1 MPTKTS
7 RNAPCPCGS
16 GKKYKKCCLA
26 KDEAAE
32 ASVAVSEGAVARAH
46 GWLRDH
52 YPDEFER
59 AIALDYFDSL
69 TPDQFEELDELP
81 EDLLGMVHLNAFEWV
96 LAEGEIGLT
105 EDEDDIVPV
114 MELVLG
120 EGGPLMEANERRYL
134 QLLATEPIDSLRSR
148 RSGARRGAVA
158 RFDASPRAEAGLG
171 SREVGF
177 AIPPG
182 GRHFRGGGCSR
193 ASQVFSAVRCM
204 LSTALSIWN
213 YAAAFWMDREGAEVY
228 LIRTG

>member
-32 ASVAVSEGAVARAH
+32 ASVAVSEGAVARAL

-81 EDLLGMVHLNAFEWV
+81 
-96 LAEGEIGLT
+96 
-105 EDEDDIVPV
+105 
-114 MELVLG
+114 
-120 EGGPLMEANERRYL
+120 
-134 QLLATEPIDSLRSR
+134 
-148 RSGARRGAVA
+148 
-158 RFDASPRAEAGLG
+158 
-171 SREVGF
+171 
-177 AIPPG
+177 
-182 GRHFRGGGCSR
+182 
-193 ASQVFSAVRCM
+193 
-204 LSTALSIWN
+204 
-213 YAAAFWMDREGAEVY
+213 
-228 LIRTG
+228 

>member
-32 ASVAVSEGAVARAH
+32 ASVAVSEGAVARAL

-81 EDLLGMVHLNAFEWV
+81 EDFREEVLYGAEDFKGVIPLLV
-96 LAEGEIGLT
+96 
-105 EDEDDIVPV
+105 
-114 MELVLG
+114 
-120 EGGPLMEANERRYL
+120 
-134 QLLATEPIDSLRSR
+134 
-148 RSGARRGAVA
+148 
-158 RFDASPRAEAGLG
+158 
-171 SREVGF
+171 SRE
-177 AIPPG
+177 
-182 GRHFRGGGCSR
+182 R
-193 ASQVFSAVRCM
+193 
-204 LSTALSIWN
+204 
-213 YAAAFWMDREGAEVY
+213 
-228 LIRTG
+228 